1 MNSPYIRNYYQRL
14 WKICCKS
21 DQLEREKKTASGVTP
36 QVGTADAASMEL
48 GGDERNEN
56 ALLAA
61 LANQVPSLAGPGR
74 GT

>member
-21 DQLEREKKTASGVTP
+21 DQLESEREKKTASGVTP
-36 QVGTADAASMEL
+36 QQTVGTADAASMEL

-61 LANQVPSLAGPGR
+61 LAN
-74 GT
+74 